1 MKINK
6 QNNEDTE
13 FGGNKK
19 VRVDLGGVKRRNRVN
34 LVNKHC
40 KHAYN
45 LKELTR
51 KYVFKGPGI

>member
-19 VRVDLGGVKRRNRVN
+19 VRVDLRGVKRRNRVN
-34 LVNKHC
+34 LVNIHC

-51 KYVFKGPGI
+51 KHVF